1 LQRGTFTPAIPR
13 SKSCRTTDKR
23 TGIRANPDRHRHLLP
38 AQSHGHPMSHGRTLR
53 VLTTRKEIMSAIWLL
68 PKRKLEPAIRSEPR
82 TTTNTLNITSGRCP
96 RTEQRDSAVAHE
108 RASRVTCSRVSDDR
122 LAVLA
127 SPTGPDGIDGPKCR
141 RVCLPLLSKRPGQ
154 RLQFANA
161 FPQPPTKRHSL
172 GGVPAMLVVAVAGF
186 APPCIRQRLLPV
198 PVTAADRHGFSDRVL
213 APHRAACDKC
223 CERGPGATVG

>member
-1 LQRGTFTPAIPR
+1 LSGGDPWFTSKTEGFNRAAVDCASATHICVVCLQRGTFTPAIPR

-108 RASRVTCSRVSDDR
+108 RASRVTCSRISDDR

-127 SPTGPDGIDGPKCR
+127 SPTGPDGIT
-141 RVCLPLLSKRPGQ
+141 Q
-154 RLQFANA
+154 NA
-161 FPQPPTKRHSL
+161 QVNQKSY
-172 GGVPAMLVVAVAGF
+172 
-186 APPCIRQRLLPV
+186 
-198 PVTAADRHGFSDRVL
+198 
-213 APHRAACDKC
+213 
-223 CERGPGATVG
+223 